1 MNLYMHDYAH
11 RQHTE
16 RIGTERRVDIPENAT
31 TAPLRSLLGNALIR
45 AGTRLLPR
53 APEPRRVQT
62 SPPC

>member
-1 MNLYMHDYAH
+1 MNHHMHDYARRLH
-11 RQHTE
+11 AE
-16 RIGTERRVDIPENAT
+16 RIEGHLPEMPVDEPT
-31 TAPLRSLLGNALIR
+31 TPLRSLVGNALIR